1 MVRHLMLLAC
11 LAACSLAATAQSSS
25 QASSSTGPVAYVYV
39 GKALHLAAYAVASNG
54 NLTQLPG
61 SPFPN
66 IYLQHESV
74 NKNYLFGGDDD
85 GKHIDTYSIA
95 SNGSVKEVASID
107 ATKYAPDGST
117 CETAGP
123 SQLDYTGSTLYNF
136 SYYNCNGG
144 DSYIQSFRIE
154 SGGGLQYLGRVTGAQ
169 TKTLTLSQLRFAGT
183 NQFAYQAGCNNQ
195 TSSNQMFAPEP
206 VIIGYKRESNGNL
219 VLANTHF
226 NLPAPR
232 NSDDTYCPYAVLAG
246 DPSDHFA
253 LALQAVN
260 KTSALA
266 DGPIVLASYTVDSA
280 GNLTTKNTFLQM
292 PAMNFLNVH
301 TMSIDPTGKFLAVGA
316 DSVGCGDCG
325 GSGLQIF
332 HFNGSAPVTLFTEV
346 VNGGNMFQFGWDKD
360 HHLFALTDQ
369 NLHVYTVTADS
380 VKEAPGSPYSIG
392 AFSLIV
398 KSTH

>member
-11 LAACSLAATAQSSS
+11 LAACSIAATAQSSS
-25 QASSSTGPVAYVYV
+25 QAASSTGPVAYVYV

-54 NLTQLPG
+54 KLTQLPG

-74 NKNYLFGGDDD
+74 NKKYLFGGDDD
-85 GKHIDTYSIA
+85 GKHIDTYAIA

-136 SYYNCNGG
+136 SSYNCNGG
-144 DSYIQSFRIE
+144 DTYIQSFRIE
-154 SGGGLQYLGRVTGAQ
+154 SDGGLQYLGRVTGAQ

-183 NQFAYQAGCNNQ
+183 NKFAYQVGCNNQ
-195 TSSNQMFAPEP
+195 NSNSAPDPE
-206 VIIGYKRESNGNL
+206 IIGYKRESNGNL

-226 NLPAPR
+226 NLPAPQ

-246 DPSDHFA
+246 DSSDHLA
-253 LALQAVN
+253 LALQAVD
-260 KTSALA
+260 KTSSHV
-266 DGPIVLASYTVDSA
+266 DGPIVLASYTVDSE
-280 GNLTTKNTFLQM
+280 GNLATKNTNLQM
-292 PAMNFLNVH
+292 PAIDFLSVH
-301 TMSIDPTGKFLAVGA
+301 TMSIDPTGKFLAVG
-316 DSVGCGDCG
+316 S
-325 GSGLQIF
+325 SQGLQLF
-332 HFNGSAPVTLFTEV
+332 QFNGSAPVTLFTESI
-346 VNGGNMFQFGWDKD
+346 GGNMFQFGWDQD

-369 NLHVYTVTADS
+369 LLHVYTVTTGS
-380 VKEAPGSPYSIG
+380 IKEAPGSPYSIG